1 MVPNDAS
8 VANSALN
15 VTSSCTTAEIRDKSA
30 EFHCKMFTER
40 KVFDKTALQYSF
52 NYAHGIWMSRKPLIL
67 IFTLIATRLEVPNF
81 IFPIGS
87 SFFVQI
93 EFFHFCCQEQKKLHQ
108 SLNSSWVKNSSM
120 SSLVLP
126 ANKDMIDQC
135 VEPKKGLDDAHFG
148 GNSLLGNK
156 KKGCSK
162 LFIQNQKPLFAL
174 GPKTFQMKD
183 TNF

>member
-67 IFTLIATRLEVPNF
+67 IFTLIATRYPCTGCTKLVGAHFFCVSDWMKF
-81 IFPIGS
+81 IFRLS
-87 SFFVQI
+87 I
-93 EFFHFCCQEQKKLHQ
+93 EVFHFCCQDQHF
-108 SLNSSWVKNSSM
+108 
-120 SSLVLP
+120 LP
-126 ANKDMIDQC
+126 VAGAPSI
-135 VEPKKGLDDAHFG
+135 P
-148 GNSLLGNK
+148 
-156 KKGCSK
+156 
-162 LFIQNQKPLFAL
+162 
-174 GPKTFQMKD
+174 
-183 TNF
+183 

>member
-87 SFFVQI
+87 SFFV
-93 EFFHFCCQEQKKLHQ
+93 
-108 SLNSSWVKNSSM
+108 
-120 SSLVLP
+120 
-126 ANKDMIDQC
+126 
-135 VEPKKGLDDAHFG
+135 
-148 GNSLLGNK
+148 
-156 KKGCSK
+156 
-162 LFIQNQKPLFAL
+162 
-174 GPKTFQMKD
+174 
-183 TNF
+183 

>member
-81 IFPIGS
+81 IFPI
-87 SFFVQI
+87 V
-93 EFFHFCCQEQKKLHQ
+93 HFSRLDWVFPFLLSRAKKLHQ

-162 LFIQNQKPLFAL
+162 LFI
-174 GPKTFQMKD
+174 
-183 TNF
+183 